1 PNGIV
6 LEQYVKPFF
15 RQEGTDSFHFFSIQ
29 NVQKPRG
36 AELFEDIGQ
45 LKVAEELVI
54 ALWLLRFIRGENDDR
69 QTPVEIPQQTA
80 NSFLQV
86 LGAHED
92 DGLIHVVELDLLIG
106 LFFEKISLANF
117 AALEF
122 DAFRHRRVLDQK
134 QHLRLFGGNVAH
146 EM

>member
-1 PNGIV
+1 M
-6 LEQYVKPFF
+6 Q
-15 RQEGTDSFHFFSIQ
+15 
-29 NVQKPRG
+29 
-36 AELFEDIGQ
+36 
-45 LKVAEELVI
+45 VAEELVI
-54 ALWLLRFIRGENDDR
+54 GLWLRRFIRGENDDR
-69 QTPVEIPQQTA
+69 QTLVEIPQQTA

-106 LFFEKISLANF
+106 LFFEKISLANV

-122 DAFRHRRVLDQK
+122 DSFRHRRVLDQK

-146 EM
+146 EME

>member
-1 PNGIV
+1 RIRIGIV
-6 LEQYVKPFF
+6 LKQYVNLVFAKE
-15 RQEGTDSFHFFSIQ
+15 RADSFHFFSIQ

-86 LGAHED
+86 LVSTD
-92 DGLIHVVELDLLIG
+92 NYNYILVDTL
-106 LFFEKISLANF
+106 
-117 AALEF
+117 
-122 DAFRHRRVLDQK
+122 VL
-134 QHLRLFGGNVAH
+134 HI
-146 EM
+146 